1 MSIDNLKKNKDYMRE
16 STEDKLL
23 DKLHIK
29 CKECDGRMRAGRQEG
44 IRYYQCDNAA
54 GHKDNMIRVVWVET
68 PPNWLDW
75 QLDSEL
81 SSEKETD

>member
-1 MSIDNLKKNKDYMRE
+1 MSFDHLKDKARH
-16 STEDKLL
+16 TAEDRLL
-23 DKLHIK
+23 NTLHIK

-81 SSEKETD
+81 ASEKETD